1 MIIPDDQRIG
11 YFNDVEVVQSLNPY
25 EDDYLVPRTMDQK
38 NVPMFIIKKPRL
50 DTFLFS

>member
-1 MIIPDDQRIG
+1 MIIPDDQRPG

-25 EDDYLVPRTMDQK
+25 EDDYLVPRTIEIK
-38 NVPMFIIKKPRL
+38 NYPLFIIKKPRL